1 VVVAVTIGVT
11 VWTVMLLLVA
21 YPQVRALCLGVARWS
36 LTSRKHL
43 AGFVAVLLGVPI
55 VLIAI

>member
-1 VVVAVTIGVT
+1 
-11 VWTVMLLLVA
+11 
-21 YPQVRALCLGVARWS
+21 VARWS

-43 AGFVAVLLGVPI
+43 AGFVAMLIGVPI